1 MIMKPRILFVDDDAP
16 ILQMLSAFFRGKG
29 YEVTTAN
36 TGQEA
41 IALADGGYFDL
52 TVLDIRLAGENGL
65 ELLGYFKANFP
76 KLPVV
81 MFTGMPDDDLLDQ
94 AMARGAAGFMRK
106 SDSVDDLLAA
116 VQVYVPKP

>member
-1 MIMKPRILFVDDDAP
+1 MMSPPRTRGRKRSPWRTRLFRSDRPGHPA
-16 ILQMLSAFFRGKG
+16 
-29 YEVTTAN
+29 
-36 TGQEA
+36 
-41 IALADGGYFDL
+41 GG
-52 TVLDIRLAGENGL
+52 GERV

-94 AMARGAAGFMRK
+94 AMLRGAAGFMRK